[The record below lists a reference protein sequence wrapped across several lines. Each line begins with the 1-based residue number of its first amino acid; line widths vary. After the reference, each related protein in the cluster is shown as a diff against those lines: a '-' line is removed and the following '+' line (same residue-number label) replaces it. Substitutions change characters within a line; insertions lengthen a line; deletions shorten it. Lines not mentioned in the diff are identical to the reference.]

1 METEKKDVKISFN
14 KSVSKVNSLIMLYV
28 PMEKLNKQQ
37 PKFLQKPWFST
48 AIKTSIRKRNQLF
61 KQFIE
66 WQNFVLKMINMENI
80 IVTEMR
86 YPPTFI
92 KEIKLLKKL
101 QLLFQNKC

>member
-1 METEKKDVKISFN
+1 MEIEKNDVKISFN

-48 AIKTSIRKRNQLF
+48 AIKTSIRKRNKLF

-66 WQNFVLKMINMENI
+66 
-80 IVTEMR
+80 
-86 YPPTFI
+86 
-92 KEIKLLKKL
+92 
-101 QLLFQNKC
+101 